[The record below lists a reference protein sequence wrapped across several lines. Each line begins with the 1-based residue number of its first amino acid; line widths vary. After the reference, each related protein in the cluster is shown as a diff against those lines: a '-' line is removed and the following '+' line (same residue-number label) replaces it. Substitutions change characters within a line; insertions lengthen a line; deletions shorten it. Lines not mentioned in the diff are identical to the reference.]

1 MGNSSS
7 SAAISNADLS
17 SDMLLHTRFFFE
29 KEMRGCRYIKTIRCL
44 QNEAKHIVKSVAK
57 ASASAE
63 VIDRFKAEV
72 ERLHRLIQEQSVCR
86 VVALRLVGES
96 ARCVYACRPYV
107 YTDLRRRSTSRP
119 FLVQQERLLIV
130 YGMLLAVEQLHNA
143 GIVHGDIKSSNLLLT
158 STNLVFLS
166 DITPWKPVLLPADNT
181 AQLSNFFETDID
193 VRCSVAPERF
203 YEAGAAAELGKRSSA
218 ATLEPSMDIFSVGC
232 LIFELLTD
240 KPLFGLPELRQ
251 HSQGKFNLDAA
262 LMRPSL
268 HPLTN
273 IVRKCVD
280 LNPAARLNIWEILD
294 LFRTLVPQTAAFESF
309 VEPSLRTSATMIARD
324 RLQKIMTDSSVWL
337 LPESKDLTIHA
348 VNIIVSASGSAD
360 PDARVLV
367 VDCLARLAPHC
378 DNDILLQRII
388 PCCVQLMSDA
398 AGRTQVKLIN
408 ALLLACKCV
417 TAVPPAD
424 SEIMPLY
431 ILPSFSKAA
440 SVQDT
445 FDSSS
450 STLDAV
456 SASERDT
463 ALPQMHVAMRIYE
476 IAAESLRFV
485 ELSAR
490 SLANAW
496 VAPVEAE
503 RLGSE
508 ASAAPSLMAAA
519 AVAAVKNEVET
530 HEMRVARVR
539 EDIVAILKGLLK
551 SAFVGT
557 QVALLNNVVSLGSIL
572 GRKLFKEVLLPYLVS
587 MLNFSPSYLVR
598 VAFFSALSNMAL
610 VVGGRTVKQIY
621 LPLYER
627 QLSTAH
633 NEVELEVTLKGLF
646 LQADAGLA
654 ISDVLL
660 PLVKSAAPFML
671 HYSSSVRVLAVSFIS
686 AVAEKLGEVETR
698 ILLLPSIRR
707 YFTKDPILITFE
719 SCTFPAGPS
728 SRGCLKPPISPHA
741 FHFAAAH
748 FNEFLSYC
756 KGRHPDY
763 CKNEQPLQSD
773 DNGAPLPAHG
783 VGSKLPP
790 KPPIPWHEVIKDDT
804 MLFGCVQLASNIKS
818 LAVSNMRRHEVKK
831 VLDDIVGDEWL
842 QEEWNASFWN
852 TADEQLLPD
861 SPSLTSMSP
870 PASAGQN
877 PFLVRAAV
885 SRVPPPLKPS
895 PLIDGVVVG
904 ALSTM
909 NARVVALLPSPDCS
923 WLVAVSGCG
932 DILAYDCVGLLE
944 EAFVAPF
951 VLHLQC
957 EVHAASAVPLSNS
970 YPCVGFVVVGGDKGF
985 IHIVSIEVV
994 RPDPASRSRSIFSGS
1009 SSSSRR
1015 TETVS
1020 YKLNHICTLSM
1031 ECDSGRVM
1039 SVCAFASA
1047 QSSVFQQVAPSL
1059 APSDQTPST
1068 WHLLSYCTGKPYI
1081 AHWMMHTNI
1090 TSQSV
1095 SAPKPP
1101 RQIDIERALGGV
1113 QSMAV
1118 APCGLWM
1125 AVGTSRGFICIC
1137 DLRFSVLV
1145 KKIFTGSDTIL
1156 SSVVICCAPPVSVD
1170 ASDNSSSLMSGKKKW
1185 FGSRSASKFTP
1196 LSPPG
1201 MLMGSAAGGNSAG
1214 DQCPRMWVIA
1224 PSGGPGG
1231 DSVCAHNVST
1241 AFCDAKFEITR
1252 GHMGGGDHCLDS
1264 FTGVSSS
1271 MSAKDASRDEIA
1283 KDRYATQSLSSPS
1296 VFPTVR
1302 AISVAS
1308 SLGGGGHS
1316 VAGGM
1321 FTSGSDRH
1329 LRYWS
1334 FTHPEQCSCALL
1346 PPLGSPLRSEIFAH
1360 RCENGCALFSAQA
1373 QEDAEKGETATS
1385 QQRYRK
1391 GVDALAQSSVGDLI
1405 GVTAMC
1411 MIGR

>member
-7 SAAISNADLS
+7 SAAISNSDLS
-17 SDMLLHTRFFFE
+17 SDMLLHTKFFFE
-29 KEMRGCRYIKTIRCL
+29 EEMRGCRYIKTIRCL
-44 QNEAKHIVKSVAK
+44 QNEAKHIVKSVVK
-57 ASASAE
+57 ASAPAE

-86 VVALRLVGES
+86 VLALRLVGES

-130 YGMLLAVEQLHNA
+130 YGMLLAVEQLHHA

-158 STNLVFLS
+158 STNLVFLA
-166 DITPWKPVLLPADNT
+166 DVTPWKPVLLPADNT

-203 YEAGAAAELGKRSSA
+203 YEAGAAAEVGKRSSA

-268 HPLTN
+268 QPLTN

-324 RLQKIMTDSSVWL
+324 RLQKIMIDSSVWL
-337 LPESKDLTIHA
+337 LPESKDITVHA
-348 VNIIVSASGSAD
+348 VNIVVSSSGSAD
-360 PDARVLV
+360 PDARALV
-367 VDCLARLAPHC
+367 ADCLARLAPYC

-398 AGRTQVKLIN
+398 AGRTQVKLID

-440 SVQDT
+440 SVQDA
-445 FDSSS
+445 FDSS

-463 ALPQMHVAMRIYE
+463 ALPQMQVAMRIYE
-476 IAAESLRFV
+476 IASESLRFV

-508 ASAAPSLMAAA
+508 VSVAPSLLAAA

-530 HEMRVARVR
+530 HEMRVSRVR
-539 EDIVAILKGLLK
+539 EDIVTILKGLLK

-654 ISDVLL
+654 IPEVLL
-660 PLVKSAAPFML
+660 PLVKSVAPFML

-698 ILLLPSIRR
+698 ISLLPSIRR
-707 YFTKDPILITFE
+707 YFTKDPILVSFA
-719 SCTFPAGPS
+719 SCTS
-728 SRGCLKPPISPHA
+728 SRGCLKPPISQHA
-741 FHFAAAH
+741 FHFAATH
-748 FNEFLSYC
+748 FNDFLSYC
-756 KGRHPDY
+756 KGRQPDY
-763 CKNEQPLQSD
+763 CRNEQPLQSD
-773 DNGAPLPAHG
+773 DSGAPSPAHG

-790 KPPIPWHEVIKDDT
+790 RPPIHWHEVIKDDT
-804 MLFGCVQLASNIKS
+804 MLFGCAQLASNIKS

-852 TADEQLLPD
+852 TTDEQFLPD
-861 SPSLTSMSP
+861 SPSLTPMSS

-877 PFLVRAAV
+877 PFLVRAPV
-885 SRVPPPLKPS
+885 SRVPLPLKPS

-923 WLVAVSGCG
+923 WLVATSGCG
-932 DILAYDCVGLLE
+932 DILAYDCVGLLD

-985 IHIVSIEVV
+985 VHIVSIEAI
-994 RPDPASRSRSIFSGS
+994 RPDSASRSRSIFSGS
-1009 SSSSRR
+1009 SNSSRR
-1015 TETVS
+1015 TEIVS

-1039 SVCAFASA
+1039 SVCAFAPA
-1047 QSSVFQQVAPSL
+1047 QNSVFEHVAPPL

-1081 AHWMMHTNI
+1081 AHWIMHTHI
-1090 TSQSV
+1090 ASQSV
-1095 SAPKPP
+1095 SAPKLP
-1101 RQIDIERALGGV
+1101 RRIEIERALGGV

-1125 AVGTSRGFICIC
+1125 AAGTSRGFICIC

-1145 KKIFTGSDTIL
+1145 KKIYSGSDTIL
-1156 SSVVICCAPPVSVD
+1156 STIVICSAPPVTVD
-1170 ASDNSSSLMSGKKKW
+1170 PSDNSSSLMGVKKNW
-1185 FGSRSASKFTP
+1185 FGSRAASKFAP

-1201 MLMGSAAGGNSAG
+1201 IPMGSAAGGASAG
-1214 DQCPRMWVIA
+1214 DACARVWVIA
-1224 PSGGPGG
+1224 PSGGAGG

-1241 AFCDAKFEITR
+1241 ACCDAKFEITR
-1252 GHMGGGDHCLDS
+1252 GHTGGGDPRLDS
-1264 FTGVSSS
+1264 LTGMSSS
-1271 MSAKDASRDEIA
+1271 VSAKDASRDEIA
-1283 KDRYATQSLSSPS
+1283 RDRYATQSLLSQS

-1308 SLGGGGHS
+1308 SLGGGG
-1316 VAGGM
+1316 AGGM
-1321 FTSGSDRH
+1321 FTTGSDRH

-1334 FTHPEQCSCALL
+1334 FAHPEHCSCVLL
-1346 PPLGSPLRSEIFAH
+1346 PPLGSPVHSEIFAH

-1373 QEDAEKGETATS
+1373 QEDSEKGEAATS

-1391 GVDALAQSSVGDLI
+1391 GLDALAQSSVGDLV